1 MRFDL
6 SSGQL
11 LAAEQ
16 RLIAPRSCVPVPVG
30 PVTHCTPLIDQRRRR
45 SPNQTGPGGLPLTGN
60 ESALP
65 YASTPRS
72 VATPRAFLIE
82 RRTL

>member
-45 SPNQTGPGGLPLTGN
+45 SPNQTGPGGC
-60 ESALP
+60 
-65 YASTPRS
+65 R
-72 VATPRAFLIE
+72 
-82 RRTL
+82 